1 MELKWTLVFLVTLV
15 AVGVV
20 SQAVVNP
27 VEVISELE
35 TNCTDPNNCTST
47 DLKSEE
53 KSIEELI
60 KEVSEDTDPTTGVLT
75 NEETLTNVSSTI
87 DTTTVGTKAE
97 TTTAEAISITVD
109 KPSVPPSSKPISP
122 KPYIPPSSK
131 PPVHPPASTT
141 NKAVSTTIKATQ
153 PSVIL

>member
-27 VEVISELE
+27 VEIISELE
-35 TNCTDPNNCTST
+35 TNCTDPNNCT

-53 KSIEELI
+53 KSIAELI

-87 DTTTVGTKAE
+87 NTTTVGTKAE
-97 TTTAEAISITVD
+97 TTTAEAIIVD

-141 NKAVSTTIKATQ
+141 NKAVSVKATQ

>member
-1 MELKWTLVFLVTLV
+1 MELKWTLVVLVTLV

-35 TNCTDPNNCTST
+35 TNCTDPNNCT

-53 KSIEELI
+53 KSIAELI

-87 DTTTVGTKAE
+87 NTTTVGTKAE
-97 TTTAEAISITVD
+97 TTTAEAITVD
-109 KPSVPPSSKPISP
+109 KPSVPPSSKPI
-122 KPYIPPSSK
+122 PYIPPSSK

-141 NKAVSTTIKATQ
+141 NKAVSTTVKATQ